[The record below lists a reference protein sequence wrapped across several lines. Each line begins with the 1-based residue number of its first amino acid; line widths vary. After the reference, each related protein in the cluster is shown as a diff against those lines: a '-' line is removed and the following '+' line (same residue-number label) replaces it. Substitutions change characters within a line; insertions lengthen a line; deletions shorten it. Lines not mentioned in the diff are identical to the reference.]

1 MNGESNVIPIL
12 SVDDEVKLS
21 QESIPEEVPLLPLRN
36 TVLFPGMVIPIT
48 IGREKSLKLARDYSN
63 SDEPIGVVAQRDNS
77 VEDPTIR
84 DMYRVGTIARI
95 LKTLN
100 IPDGNVMMV
109 VQGIKPFEVGRV
121 VHSRPYYRCCAHPY
135 LTNDLDPKVIETE
148 EFKAKMIM
156 IRETMGNIMQLT
168 PGTPRDAMAAVNN
181 IESNAFLLNFIVS
194 NLSLGVEEKQ
204 EVLET
209 QDIMIRADKVL
220 SMLTHELQ
228 VVEIKHQIH
237 TKSSKEMEKQ
247 QREYILNQQ
256 MKTIQEELGG
266 PSTEKDFDELRERAA
281 KKKWNQE
288 TADLF
293 EKEFKKL
300 QRTNYMSP
308 DYSVQLNYL
317 ELLLDLPWKRNR
329 RFLKLRI
336 LCFAPIRCSPF

>member
-1 MNGESNVIPIL
+1 MIKDIFAAGGFMNGESNVIPIL
-12 SVDDEVKLS
+12 SVDDEMKLN
-21 QESIPEEVPLLPLRN
+21 EEIIPDEVPLLPLRN

-77 VEDPTIR
+77 IEDPTIR

-181 IESNAFLLNFIVS
+181 IESNTFLLNFIVS

-204 EVLET
+204 DVLET
-209 QDIMIRADKVL
+209 QDIMARADKVL

-256 MKTIQEELGG
+256 MLTAGVLLKSRQFRIGELSDYCGFSDLGSFSRAFKRYYRLSPKQWLRSQADSEQE
-266 PSTEKDFDELRERAA
+266 
-281 KKKWNQE
+281 
-288 TADLF
+288 
-293 EKEFKKL
+293 
-300 QRTNYMSP
+300 
-308 DYSVQLNYL
+308 
-317 ELLLDLPWKRNR
+317 
-329 RFLKLRI
+329 
-336 LCFAPIRCSPF
+336 